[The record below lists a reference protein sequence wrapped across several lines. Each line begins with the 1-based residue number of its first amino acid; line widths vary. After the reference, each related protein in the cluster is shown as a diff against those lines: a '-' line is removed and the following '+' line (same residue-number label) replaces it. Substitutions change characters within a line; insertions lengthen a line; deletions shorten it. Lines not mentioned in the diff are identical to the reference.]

1 MGNSRRR
8 VIVPALWEFGTKKGK
23 SDAPINTVILE
34 PSADEYPCQ
43 PNHQISQSQERSR
56 EPRMG
61 DFCRLLAYKT
71 NGIEGRRDVDDRCK
85 GCQIGTLFC
94 RIGVKH

>member
-1 MGNSRRR
+1 MENSRRR

-34 PSADEYPCQ
+34 PSAVESSCQ
-43 PNHQISQSQERSR
+43 PNHQISRSHERSR

-61 DFCRLLAYKT
+61 VLCRLLAYKT
-71 NGIEGRRDVDDRCK
+71 NGIEGRWMSM
-85 GCQIGTLFC
+85 
-94 RIGVKH
+94 IGVRAVKSSPCFVE

>member
-8 VIVPALWEFGTKKGK
+8 MTVPALWEFGTKMGK

-34 PSADEYPCQ
+34 P
-43 PNHQISQSQERSR
+43 

-61 DFCRLLAYKT
+61 VLCRLLT
-71 NGIEGRRDVDDRCK
+71 
-85 GCQIGTLFC
+85 
-94 RIGVKH
+94 